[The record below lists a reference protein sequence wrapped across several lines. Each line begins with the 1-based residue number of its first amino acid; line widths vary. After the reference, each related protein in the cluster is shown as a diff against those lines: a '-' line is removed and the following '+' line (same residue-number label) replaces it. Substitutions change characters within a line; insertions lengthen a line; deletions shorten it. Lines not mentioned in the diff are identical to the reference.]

1 MEVQVHALHP
11 IYMSL
16 RALTD
21 SMPAD
26 LQVPAVQCDLSIS
39 WRSDLT
45 SHLSSR
51 CQAIEVQ
58 MSGILAAGANTAK
71 DKLAQAD
78 VDYEGTMAA
87 KLMIARLLFDREG
100 AALLQVCGKQLN
112 AS

>member
-1 MEVQVHALHP
+1 MELQVHALHP

-21 SMPAD
+21 NMPAD
-26 LQVPAVQCDLSIS
+26 LQVPAMQHDLSMTSPSIIS
-39 WRSDLT
+39 ISAVGCQGT
-45 SHLSSR
+45 SNS
-51 CQAIEVQ
+51 
-58 MSGILAAGANTAK
+58 LAPRLQERIQSAK

-100 AALLQVCGKQLN
+100 AALLQVCSRPSN